1 MNELGFRSV
10 EYTKMTVWDS
20 VLWQINIHMGK
31 KWPEPSIEQS
41 LKSNIRF
48 RSVFNFFLHWT
59 TSWQS
64 KDNCWRWPKGQL
76 ISRQNFRAV
85 TSPKKQPKHTQ
96 DFALRSTDLLHTHC
110 CLTIAKTLL
119 LMSFH
124 SIWSKCTKVIFF
136 PMSPLVQEKV
146 HFVCLSF
153 SKI

>member
-1 MNELGFRSV
+1 
-10 EYTKMTVWDS
+10 
-20 VLWQINIHMGK
+20 MGTILLKNALKIKFFKNVNNK
-31 KWPEPSIEQS
+31 KCAKQ
-41 LKSNIRF
+41 K
-48 RSVFNFFLHWT
+48 
-59 TSWQS
+59 
-64 KDNCWRWPKGQL
+64 
-76 ISRQNFRAV
+76 FRAV

-96 DFALRSTDLLHTHC
+96 DFALRSTDLLHTRC

-153 SKI
+153 SKIQSDHISTYIILFFVIPAIALMPSSCFMPFLQK